1 MTVPALFSC
10 SLVLERGEKR
20 SGAGVAL
27 GPAPPSAAL
36 LRARPFLFWA
46 PQAHPNDSGSDR
58 RSGAGTDI
66 PRSRAP
72 HALLCRCLCGGA
84 VLVRGIHA
92 LEDQARLRPRTGCSR
107 RQGLRWKMLSRAE
120 RRRSLDSAAQWG
132 TELAHRTQR
141 VLQGKALNYLANSR
155 QFACGI
161 FCAGCGPLAC
171 RTVPSRHRSI

>member
-10 SLVLERGEKR
+10 SLALERDEKR

-36 LRARPFLFWA
+36 LRARPFSFWA
-46 PQAHPNDSGSDR
+46 PQARPDDSGSDR
-58 RSGAGTDI
+58 RSAAGTDI

-84 VLVRGIHA
+84 VLVRGIHSVA
-92 LEDQARLRPRTGCSR
+92 DQAGLRPRTGCSR
-107 RQGLRWKMLSRAE
+107 RQGLSWKMPSRTE
-120 RRRSLDSAAQWG
+120 RPGSPDFAAQWG

-141 VLQGKALNYLANSR
+141 VLQWKARNCFANSR
-155 QFACGI
+155 NFADTI
-161 FCAGCGPLAC
+161 FCAGCGPLAFSS
-171 RTVPSRHRSI
+171 VPSRHRSV